1 MPRPPNDSKQ
11 HRPARTEKRTRRA
24 STPRRTTSPTSSRNT
39 VAFPVDDRRQTGVG
53 AAHFLPEIQQPA
65 DITFSLTPLQLLAV
79 IIKAKL
85 GDRVKDEEVHL
96 ICQVYYTAL
105 VSIWDD
111 DEE

>member
-11 HRPARTEKRTRRA
+11 CRPAHTAKRIRRA
-24 STPRRTTSPTSSRNT
+24 STPRRTTSLASSGNA
-39 VAFPVDDRRQTGVG
+39 VAFPVADTPQMGVG
-53 AAHFLPEIQQPA
+53 TAPFLSEIQQA
-65 DITFSLTPLQLLAV
+65 VDIRLSLTPLQLLAV

-85 GDRVKDEEVHL
+85 GDRIKDEEVHL

-105 VSIWDD
+105 MSIWDD

>member
-11 HRPARTEKRTRRA
+11 RRPARAAKRTRRA
-24 STPRRTTSPTSSRNT
+24 SAPRRTTSPTSSRNA
-39 VAFPVDDRRQTGVG
+39 VAFPVADTPQAG
-53 AAHFLPEIQQPA
+53 AGAVPFPPEIQQAA
-65 DITFSLTPLQLLAV
+65 DITLSLTPLQLLAV

-85 GDRVKDEEVHL
+85 GDRIKDEEVHL

-105 VSIWDD
+105 KSIWDD